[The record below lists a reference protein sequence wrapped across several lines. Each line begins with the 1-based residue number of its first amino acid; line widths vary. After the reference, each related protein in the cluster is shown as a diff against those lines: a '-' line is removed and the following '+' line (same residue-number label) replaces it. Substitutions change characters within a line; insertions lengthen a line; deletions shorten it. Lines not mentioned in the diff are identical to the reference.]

1 VRGRDEPHVYRDRRI
16 AADALDGA
24 LLQHAQ
30 QHDLNVGGKL
40 GNLIEEEG
48 AAMRQ
53 LESATRRRVA
63 PVNAPARARTAR
75 WR

>member
-1 VRGRDEPHVYRDRRI
+1 MSLTSYRDRRI

-30 QHDLNVGGKL
+30 QHDLNVGEARH
-40 GNLIEEEG
+40 LIEEEG

-53 LESATRRRVA
+53 LESADGRAAWRR
-63 PVNAPARARTAR
+63 
-75 WR
+75 